1 MIKLKSEYEI
11 QLIREACVI
20 VTEVIKDLREY
31 AKAGITTGE
40 LDSRAKE
47 IIISRGATPAFKD
60 YRGFPGNICASVN
73 EEIVHGI
80 PGKRRLRRGDIISL
94 DIGVK
99 LNGYFGDAA
108 VTLAVGEMSK
118 EVERLLRVAK
128 SSLLVGI
135 AQAQPGNRLSN
146 LSYAIQRFVESQNF
160 SVVRKFVGHGIGTQI
175 HEEPEI
181 PNFGPPGEG
190 PRLKP
195 GMVLAIEPMINQG
208 SGEVEILDDGWT
220 AITKDGKL
228 SAHFEHTVL
237 ITKDGPEILT
247 AYSFGA
253 QA

>member
-11 QLIREACVI
+11 QLIRETCVI
-20 VTEVIKDLREY
+20 VTEAIKEVGEYVI
-31 AKAGITTGE
+31 AGITTGE
-40 LDSRAKE
+40 LDSRARE
-47 IIISRGATPAFKD
+47 IIISRGATPAFKN
-60 YRGFPGNICASVN
+60 YRGFPGNICTSVN

-80 PGKRRLRRGDIISL
+80 PGKRRLRKGDIISL

-135 AQAQPGNRLSN
+135 AQAQPRNRLSN
-146 LSYAIQRFVESQNF
+146 LSYAIQRFAESQNF

-181 PNFGPPGEG
+181 PNFGPLGEG
-190 PRLKP
+190 PHLKP

-208 SGEVEILDDGWT
+208 SDEVEILDDGWT
-220 AITKDGKL
+220 AVTKDGKL

-247 AYSFGA
+247 AYSFGT